1 MSFENIIVDVLKHEG
16 GYVNDPDDKGGET
29 NFGISKRW
37 YPNVDIKNLSKQE
50 AINIYY
56 TDYWLPSKAENLN
69 EEIQRTYFDMCVNMG
84 QKQAVLILQE
94 AINSERRTKIVEDGI
109 IGEVTIR
116 SATNLSKRRLQAFRC
131 LFYGKLVLQNPSQKK
146 FYYGWYKRATKV

>member
-94 AINSERRTKIVEDGI
+94 AINSEKRTKIVEDGI